1 MKINYTYWGVLALLL
16 VLSGTLNASPVTSE
30 PPFPTV
36 NDSIV
41 VYFDATEGNQG
52 LKDFAGPVY
61 AHTGVLTSESATT
74 SQWKFVVTEWGEDT
88 PETKL
93 DYISPNLWKL
103 TIGYPRDYYGIPDS
117 VIVTH
122 LAFVFRSSLQPG
134 GSYKEGKD
142 VDNKDIFLPLYEAGI
157 TARFV
162 SPSISLTFND
172 PRREPLF
179 KTDEDTVKIIG
190 TSIQLF
196 TETVRT
202 ELWVNDDNVLTLNDD
217 TLTYELICRDF
228 TDPMITVRLIAA
240 DVHNVSDTTSF
251 MIILNPGNKELVR
264 PSGLRDGISV
274 NPGNNTVT
282 FSLFAPYKGFIHLI
296 GDFNDWMVSPD
307 YEMYRDEQSEDAV
320 WYWLTIPA
328 ETDKE
333 YTFQYLIDG
342 VVRIADPYTSKIL
355 DPWNDH
361 YIPSSVYPG
370 LKPYP
375 AGKTKEIAATFNTF
389 DYPTF
394 IWTDS
399 AFVRPEN
406 DALVIYELLIRD
418 FLEDHSYESLIDSI
432 PYLKKLG
439 VNAIELMPFN
449 EFEGNSSW
457 GYNPVFYFAPDK
469 YYGPDNDLKRFI
481 NACHEEGIAVIM
493 DMVLNHSYG
502 QSPMVR
508 MYWNSTLSRPAANN
522 PWFNEVSPNQEFSW
536 GYDFDH
542 DSPWTQAF
550 MDSVL
555 AYWIREYHIDGYR
568 LDFTK
573 GFTNTAGNPGYDLS
587 RINHLKR
594 MADEVWLRDPDA
606 YLILEHWADNSE
618 EKILSDYG
626 MILWGNVTHD
636 YQEAAMGYASNFS
649 WGYYKSRGWVKP
661 HLVTYMESHDEE
673 RMMYKNLTWGKSSG
687 DYSTKD
693 LSTALNRVKL
703 ASAFFYT
710 LPGPKML
717 WQFGELGY
725 DVSIDDPC
733 RICEKP
739 IRWEYYEN
747 AQRLNLYKTTSA
759 LINLRTANKLFYS
772 GETVVDLNTDAMVK
786 VVKLSDS
793 DMKAIVV
800 GNFDVVEQN
809 TDVLFPE
816 AGTWYDYFSG
826 DSMSF
831 GNLER
836 VRSFTLPPGRFHIY
850 TNIKQSLPEPGIL
863 TNIESEELIAATYKL
878 YENYPNPFNGIT
890 HISFA
895 VPYHDEFTIR
905 IHDLQG
911 RLVKELYHGKPDPGI
926 HEIHWDGRNQT
937 GQTTAS
943 GVYFYTINN
952 KKLGS
957 LKGKMVF
964 LK

>member
-1 MKINYTYWGVLALLL
+1 MKKIALNTWIPAILIL
-16 VLSGTLNASPVTSE
+16 MSVTLFAYPVSSE
-30 PPFPTV
+30 PPYPTV

-52 LKDFAGPVY
+52 LKDFSGPVY
-61 AHTGVLTSESATT
+61 AHTGVLTDESATT

-93 DYISPNLWKL
+93 DYVSPNLWKL
-103 TIGYPRDYYGIPDS
+103 TIGSPREYYGIPDS
-117 VIVTH
+117 VTVTH
-122 LAFVFRSSLQPG
+122 LTFVFRSSQQPG

-157 TARFV
+157 TARFL
-162 SPSISLTFND
+162 SPTISLTFND

-190 TSIQLF
+190 TSVQLF
-196 TETVRT
+196 TETIRT
-202 ELWVNDDNVLTLNDD
+202 ELWINDDNVLTVNDD
-217 TLTYELICRDF
+217 TLSYGLICATF
-228 TDPMITVRLIAA
+228 TDPMVTVRLIAA
-240 DVHNVSDTTSF
+240 DAHNVSDTTSF
-251 MIILNPGNKELVR
+251 TIILNAGQKEQPR
-264 PSGLRDGISV
+264 PFGLRDGITV
-274 NPGNNTVT
+274 NRENNTVT
-282 FSLFAPYKGFIHLI
+282 FSIFAPYKDFIHLV

-307 YEMYRDEQSEDAV
+307 YEMYRDEQSEEAM
-320 WYWLTIPA
+320 WYWLMIPL
-328 ETDKE
+328 ESGKE
-333 YTFQYLIDG
+333 YAFQYLIDG
-342 VVRIADPYTSKIL
+342 EIRIADPYTTKIL

-361 YIPSSVYPG
+361 YIPSAVYPG

-375 AGKTKEIAATFNTF
+375 AGKSKEIAATFNTF
-389 DYPTF
+389 DYQPF
-394 IWTDS
+394 QWTDT

-406 DALVIYELLIRD
+406 DALVIYELLVRD
-418 FLEDHSYESLIDSI
+418 FLEDHSYESLIDTI

-439 VNAIELMPFN
+439 INAVELMPFN

-457 GYNPVFYFAPDK
+457 GYNPILYFAPDK
-469 YYGPDNDLKRFI
+469 YYGTDDALKRFI

-508 MYWNSTLSRPAANN
+508 MYWNSLLSRPAANN

-542 DSPWTQAF
+542 DSPHTQAF

-573 GFTNTAGNPGYDLS
+573 GFTNTTGNPGYDLS

-594 MADEVWLRDPDA
+594 MADEVWKRDPDA

-626 MILWGNVTHD
+626 MMLWGNVTHD

-673 RMMYKNLTWGKSSG
+673 RMMYKNITWGKSSG

-739 IRWEYYEN
+739 IHWEYYEN
-747 AQRLNLYKTTSA
+747 GQRLNLYKTTSA
-759 LINLRTANKLFYS
+759 LIRLRTANKLFYS
-772 GETVVDLNTDAMVK
+772 GETAVDLNTDAMVK
-786 VVKLSDS
+786 VINLSGS
-793 DMKAIVV
+793 DMKAIIL
-800 GNFDVVEQN
+800 GNFDVVEQS

-850 TNIKQSLPEPGIL
+850 TNRKQPLPEPGIL
-863 TNIESEELIAATYKL
+863 THVKPEELISSTFEL

-890 HISFA
+890 NISFA
-895 VPYHDEFTIR
+895 VPERDEFTIR

-911 RLVKELYHGKPDPGI
+911 RLVKELYHGKLDPGI
-926 HEIHWDGRNQT
+926 HKIHWDGRNQS
-937 GQTTAS
+937 GQVTAS
-943 GVYFYTINN
+943 GVYFYVVSHKT
-952 KKLGS
+952 LGS

>member
-1 MKINYTYWGVLALLL
+1 MRKGYTFLKGLTLLFGLRVLLL
-16 VLSGTLNASPVTSE
+16 ASPVTSE

-41 VYFDATEGNQG
+41 VYFDATKGNQG
-52 LKDFAGPVY
+52 LKDFAGPIY
-61 AHTGVLTSESATT
+61 AHTGVLTDESATT
-74 SQWKFVVTEWGEDT
+74 SQWKFVKTQWGEDT
-88 PETKL
+88 PATKL
-93 DYISPNLWKL
+93 DYISSNLWKL
-103 TIGYPRDYYGIPDS
+103 SIGFPREYYGIPDS
-117 VIVTH
+117 VNVTH
-122 LAFVFRSSLQPG
+122 LAFVFRSSVQPG

-142 VDNKDIFLPLYEAGI
+142 VDNKDIFIPLYEAGI

-162 SPSISLTFND
+162 TPSINLTFND

-179 KTDEDTVKIIG
+179 LHENDTVHIMG

-196 TETVRT
+196 TKTVRT
-202 ELWVNDDNVLTLNDD
+202 ELWINDDNVLTVSDD
-217 TLTYELICRDF
+217 TLFYELMCRDF
-228 TDPMITVRLIAA
+228 ADPMITIRLIAA
-240 DVHNVSDTTSF
+240 DAHNVSDTTSF
-251 MIILNPGNKELVR
+251 IIILNPGQKEESR
-264 PSGLRDGISV
+264 PDGLRDGISV
-274 NPGNNTVT
+274 NRETNTVT
-282 FSLFAPYKGFIHLI
+282 FSLFAPYKDFVHLI
-296 GDFNDWMVSPD
+296 GDFNDWMVSP
-307 YEMYRDEQSEDAV
+307 EFELFRDEKATDAV
-320 WYWLTIPA
+320 WYWITIPL
-328 ETDKE
+328 EPEKE
-333 YTFQYLIDG
+333 YAFQYLIDG
-342 VVRIADPYTSKIL
+342 KIRIADPYTTKIL

-375 AGKTKEIAATFNTF
+375 AGKTKEITATLNTF
-389 DYPTF
+389 DYQPF
-394 IWTDS
+394 PWTDS
-399 AFVRPEN
+399 AFVRPDN

-418 FLEDHSYESLIDSI
+418 FLEDHSYESLIDTI

-439 VNAIELMPFN
+439 INAVEVMPFN

-457 GYNPVFYFAPDK
+457 GYNPIFYFAPDK
-469 YYGPDNDLKRFI
+469 YYGTNNALKHFI
-481 NACHEEGIAVIM
+481 NTCHEEGIAVIM

-502 QSPMVR
+502 QSPLVR
-508 MYWNSTLSRPAANN
+508 MYWNSLQSRPSADN

-542 DSPWTQAF
+542 ESLHTQAF

-555 AYWIREYHIDGYR
+555 SYWLQEYHIDGYR

-573 GFTNTAGNPGYDLS
+573 GFTNTSGNPGYDTP
-587 RINHLKR
+587 RINLLKR
-594 MADEVWLRDPDA
+594 MADEVWSRDPDA

-626 MILWGNVTHD
+626 MMLWGNVTHD
-636 YQEAAMGYASNFS
+636 YQEAAMGYTSNFS
-649 WGYYKSRGWVKP
+649 WGYYKSRGWNKP

-673 RMMYKNLTWGKSSG
+673 RMMYKNITWGKSSG

-725 DVSIDDPC
+725 DVSIDNPC

-739 IRWEYYEN
+739 VHWEYYEN
-747 AQRLNLYKTTSA
+747 AQRHNLYKTISA
-759 LINLRTANKLFYS
+759 LLTLRNSNKLFYS
-772 GETVVDLNTDAMVK
+772 GETTVDMNTDGLVK
-786 VVKLSDS
+786 VIKLSGQ
-793 DMKAIVV
+793 DMKAVVV

-816 AGTWYDYFSG
+816 AGTWYDFFSG

-836 VRSFTLPPGRFHIY
+836 VRSFTLSPGRFHIY
-850 TNIKQSLPEPGIL
+850 TNKKQPLPEPGIL
-863 TNIESEELIAATYKL
+863 TDIKPEDLILSIYEL

-890 HISFA
+890 TISFA
-895 VPYHDEFTIR
+895 VPKRDEFIVR
-905 IHDLQG
+905 IYDLQG
-911 RLVKELYHGKPDPGI
+911 RQVKELYRGNLEPGI
-926 HEIHWDGRNQT
+926 HQISWDGRNDS
-937 GQTTAS
+937 GQIAAS
-943 GVYFYTINN
+943 GIYFYGVDH
-952 KKLGS
+952 KSLGS